1 TPRRWR
7 WRRSPGPSST
17 RPAPAW
23 PTRRGVGADVV
34 VSSPGRPAGVGDHAG
49 SGAGVP
55 VRRSSAAHA
64 GGVDRGPLAGPR
76 LGAGG
81 GAAVPLP
88 HRHGGGCCLVP
99 RLALVRLGRR
109 GGGLVAG
116 GCGGVGVVAA
126 LAFLVSP
133 LGGAAAAGYLAVV
146 VGVCPSVA
154 AGARGGRV
162 GRDLPRAPV
171 PAPDSAG
178 DVFGV
183 GRPGARAPGGGHDS
197 RGLREPG
204 CRVGARVRRAFLPG
218 GGARPA

>member
-1 TPRRWR
+1 PPRSPATPRRWR

-17 RPAPAW
+17 PPAPAW

-55 VRRSSAAHA
+55 VRHAGAAHA

-81 GAAVPLP
+81 EAAVPLP
-88 HRHGGGCCLVP
+88 HRLCSPRRFPGGVAPL
-99 RLALVRLGRR
+99 RLGGR

-116 GCGGVGVVAA
+116 GCGVVGVVAA

-133 LGGAAAAGYLAVV
+133 LGGAAHAGRLAVV

-154 AGARGGRV
+154 AGARGG
-162 GRDLPRAPV
+162 
-171 PAPDSAG
+171 
-178 DVFGV
+178 GV
-183 GRPGARAPGGGHDS
+183 G
-197 RGLREPG
+197 
-204 CRVGARVRRAFLPG
+204 
-218 GGARPA
+218 